1 MHIGTMSWGHIAVQP
16 PWMTAIGIRIHR
28 CRGHIGRRIAVYPAI
43 SRRSVTYV
51 SCFCCK
57 EKYIQETHALELWV
71 PYHATH
77 HTSYYI
83 MQTTEQLLVIF
94 GHSGP
99 LQLLIDI
106 YIWGINKPSLAHF
119 ALPIAFWP
127 NIVTSFNAKST
138 IFIEPKNKNKE
149 FFIARVFQFGWFSRL
164 EVDG

>member
-16 PWMTAIGIRIHR
+16 PWMNAIGIRIHR

-43 SRRSVTYV
+43 SRRSVRYV

-57 EKYIQETHALELWV
+57 EKIYTGNPCSRIVSSISCNSLHFLLHHANNSW
-71 PYHATH
+71 
-77 HTSYYI
+77 
-83 MQTTEQLLVIF
+83 QLLVIF

-99 LQLLIDI
+99 LQLIIDI

-127 NIVTSFNAKST
+127 NIVTSFDAKVYY
-138 IFIEPKNKNKE
+138 FHWAEE
-149 FFIARVFQFGWFSRL
+149 
-164 EVDG
+164 